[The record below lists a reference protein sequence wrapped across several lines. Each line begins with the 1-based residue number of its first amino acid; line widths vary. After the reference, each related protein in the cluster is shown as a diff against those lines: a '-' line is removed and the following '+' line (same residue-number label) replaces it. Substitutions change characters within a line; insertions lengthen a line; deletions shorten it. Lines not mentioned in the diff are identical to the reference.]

1 MPLDVYAPC
10 PCGSGKKVKF
20 CCAADIV
27 KELGEVIE
35 MIEAD
40 QRIAAV
46 DRISH
51 LLDKK
56 PNNPAL
62 LAVKAT
68 TQLELGEGE
77 AAKQTASAFLKT
89 APDNPVAL
97 ALAALTEID
106 PRDLKPAIIKLQR
119 AIEQVAGS
127 EFPFTVY
134 EAVRALAR
142 ILLAT
147 GHYISGRA
155 HLVSQVALEG
165 GQSRESIMAM
175 MQVNSSPQVPLLLKD
190 ERELQAPPAE
200 SSLAA
205 AEVAQWNGA
214 LESARRMGWLSA
226 LKQFEQLA
234 AKHPAVASLW
244 RNIAQL
250 RAYLADSDGS
260 ADAYRKLAVLPDLP
274 EHEAIEAT
282 ALAERLEARR
292 EGNTWDDVVVT
303 FAVPDA
309 SALREFLL
317 SHKQVRSIPVDPR
330 EYQEENE
337 APPLAVFEL
346 LDRELPRTAE
356 GLTYENAPR
365 ALGEILLYG
374 KETDRDARL
383 EFLVIRSP
391 EFDRRIAALKSVCGN
406 LLGAELKQEKEGE
419 ALRVLDLMT
428 PRTRLPGDVS
438 RAQLDEIVQ
447 AQWRHIFLTAWPD
460 LRQGTFGGKTLREVA
475 ADPNRRVEALAHIL
489 IREQIA
495 EAERIE
501 FDFDEVRRSLG
512 LPVPEP
518 IDPTGVRLESVSLS
532 RLRRVDATKLTSE
545 QLEKELSRAVSYNAV
560 VAARNFAKEMLT
572 RGPTDAKF
580 GKLELCGLLA
590 RLAANSEEALKY
602 VLEGQAAA
610 TAAGKSPAE
619 LLLQELPIRIERGET
634 EELKRIVQT
643 IETKHMREPGIA
655 QAYVQMLV
663 QYGLITPEQLAQM
676 GMLGPAMGGPPRR
689 GPGAMPAPAA
699 AAPAAGGVWSPEAAA
714 PAPAGKSKLWL
725 PGMD

>member
-20 CCAADIV
+20 CCAAEIV

-46 DRISH
+46 DRLTH

-56 PNNPAL
+56 PSNPAL

-68 TQLELGEGE
+68 TQLELGESD
-77 AAKQTASAFLKT
+77 AAKQTAGAFLKA

-106 PRDLKPAIIKLQR
+106 PRDLRPAIIKLQQSV
-119 AIEQVAGS
+119 EQVAGA

-175 MQVNSSPQVPLLLKD
+175 MQVNSSPPVPLLLKD

-200 SSLAA
+200 GPLAA
-205 AEVAQWNGA
+205 ADVAQWNAA
-214 LESARRMGWLSA
+214 LESARRMGWLTA

-234 AKHPAVASLW
+234 TKHPAIAGLW

-250 RAYLADSDGS
+250 RAFLADSNGS
-260 ADAYRKLAVLPDLP
+260 ADAYRALASLPDVP
-274 EHEAIEAT
+274 EHESIEAT

-309 SALREFLL
+309 SALKEFLL
-317 SHKQVRSIPVDPR
+317 SNRQVRSIPVDPR

-346 LDRELPRTAE
+346 LDRELPRSAE

-365 ALGEILLYG
+365 ALGEVLLYG
-374 KETDRDARL
+374 KETDREARL

-391 EFDRRIAALKSVCGN
+391 EFDRRIAMLKNVCGN
-406 LLGAELKQEKEGE
+406 LLGAEVKQEKEGD
-419 ALRVLDLMT
+419 ALRVLELMT
-428 PRTRLPGDVS
+428 PRTRLPSDVS
-438 RAQLDEIVQ
+438 RSQLDEIVQ
-447 AQWRHIFLTAWPD
+447 AQWRHIFQTAWPD
-460 LRQGTFGGKTLREVA
+460 LRQGTFGGKTLREMA
-475 ADPNRRVEALAHIL
+475 ADPDRRVEALAHIL
-489 IREQIA
+489 IREQVA
-495 EAERIE
+495 EAERID
-501 FDFDEVRRSLG
+501 FDFDEVRRALG

-518 IDPTGVRLESVSLS
+518 IDPTGVRLETVSLS
-532 RLRRVDATKLTSE
+532 RLRRVDATKLTNE

-560 VAARNFAKEMLT
+560 VAARSFAKELLRRERADSKLGKFELCSLLT
-572 RGPTDAKF
+572 R
-580 GKLELCGLLA
+580 LA
-590 RLAANSEEALKY
+590 PNSDEALNY
-602 VLEGQAAA
+602 VLEAQAAA

-619 LLLQELPIRIERGET
+619 LLLQELPIRIERGEM

-643 IETKHMREPGIA
+643 IESKHMREPGIA
-655 QAYVQMLV
+655 QAYVQLLV
-663 QYGLITPEQLAQM
+663 QYGLVSPEQLAQM
-676 GMLGPAMGGPPRR
+676 GMLGPGMGAPPRR
-689 GPGAMPAPAA
+689 GGMPASPA
-699 AAPAAGGVWSPEAAA
+699 AAPASGGVWSPEAAA
-714 PAPAGKSKLWL
+714 PAPASKSKLWL